1 MLIQDLSASKR
12 KFFLT
17 LVQKR
22 VKSGTGSGI
31 NFLSQRTWTRPVAD
45 LNSILKQA
53 PFVVIGGIAT
63 RMYMPERMTL
73 DLDILIKAED
83 RELIYQ
89 DLENA
94 NSKKIG
100 NLSIPGSQWQL
111 ADQTSLDVLE
121 GEDSWVKDA
130 IANPNYAPD
139 GLPMISLPY
148 LILMKLSASRTQD
161 LADISRMLGLA
172 KEGEL
177 DQIRK
182 VIKTYIPTAQE
193 DLESLIVLGKLELGN
208 EI

>member
-1 MLIQDLSASKR
+1 MLIQDLSATKR

-31 NFLSQRTWTRPVAD
+31 NFLSQRTWNNPVTD

-53 PFVVIGGIAT
+53 PFVVVGGIAT

-83 RELIYQ
+83 SPLIYQ

-94 NSKKIG
+94 RAKKIG
-100 NLSIPGSQWQL
+100 DLSIAGSQWQL
-111 ADQTSLDVLE
+111 ADKTSLDVLE
-121 GEDSWVKDA
+121 GEDYWVEEA
-130 IANPNYAPD
+130 LSQPNYAPD
-139 GLPMISLPY
+139 GLPIIRLPY

-172 KEGEL
+172 KTEEL
-177 DQIRK
+177 NKIRE
-182 VIKTYIPTAQE
+182 VIKNYLPTAQE
-193 DLESLIVLGKLELGN
+193 DLESLIMLGKLETGN
-208 EI
+208 